1 MQGRTKSRQA
11 ECFPASNV
19 GGRRKNKTF
28 LVHPYGYS
36 LHKSRLI
43 SAHKCQKGSVVE
55 ENTRGYGRSPL
66 YLPCQTRFSSLCPT
80 SELVSP
86 MSQNAGPRNE
96 TGQRRNE
103 ANELILLSEESQW
116 SVKLTSQL
124 ERQQICVSFEF
135 FSLFRSRRQK
145 MSLVSL
151 PFRFE

>member
-1 MQGRTKSRQA
+1 
-11 ECFPASNV
+11 
-19 GGRRKNKTF
+19 
-28 LVHPYGYS
+28 
-36 LHKSRLI
+36 
-43 SAHKCQKGSVVE
+43 
-55 ENTRGYGRSPL
+55 
-66 YLPCQTRFSSLCPT
+66 
-80 SELVSP
+80 

-124 ERQQICVSFEF
+124 ERRQICVSFEF

-145 MSLVSL
+145 MSLVWL